1 MIWDEDNSSA
11 EGCFSCKIMG
21 FGVLVLLPQAVC
33 KIPSA
38 KCNLNNPLPI
48 LHKYYQSGDVIIG
61 GIMSQI
67 YTFSS
72 SITFKQRPCIDFFDD
87 HLVITQLY
95 QHILAFVFAV
105 KEINGNPKLLPNITL
120 GFQIYNSLFTPSGTY
135 DASLELI
142 SAQGRFVPNYK
153 CAVQN
158 NPIAVT
164 GGSNLD
170 ICLHMSNILCIYKI
184 PQLFYGSPPVTDT
197 GTPVCFS
204 YKMVPSADDQFKGIL
219 QLLLHFR
226 WTWIG
231 VAITNHDRREHFIRN
246 VVPMFA
252 QKGICLDFIARA
264 PMVTYSEGINEMV
277 QEGINTYHA
286 IMRSTVNVVVVLG
299 EIETMILLNMF
310 PIVSDNTHMSMGTKG
325 KVWILTAQMDFTS
338 LSFQRNWGVDFL
350 HGALSLAVRSK
361 EVLGF
366 RSFLQTRS
374 PLLEKEDGFIK
385 DFWQEAFNCSFP
397 DPAIAVVGEETCTGE
412 EKLETLPTSVFEMSM
427 TGHSYSIY
435 TAIYAVAQA
444 LHKMQTSKFKHK
456 TIVEEGMLELQSQD
470 PWKLHLFLK
479 SISFNSTAGEQVSFN
494 PNGELETGFDIIN
507 WITFPNQSC
516 FRVRVGRID
525 PMAPQGEMFTIFEDA
540 ILWPSSFNQTRPRSL
555 CNPRCHLGS
564 RKAKKEG
571 KPFCCYDCRPCS
583 KGKISTQMDTDACF
597 SCPPDHYPN
606 EEQNL
611 CIPKKINFLSYEE
624 PLGVTLAILASS
636 FSVLTAVVLGIFVKY
651 KDTPI
656 VKANNRSLTYLL
668 LFSLM
673 LSFSSALIFIG
684 QPKRVTCVLRHI
696 IFAIAFCLAVSCILT
711 KTIIVVFAFKA
722 TKPGSKMR
730 KWVGRRLSI
739 SVVLSCLL
747 IEITLC
753 SAWLAS
759 SPPFPDLDMHSM
771 LNEIV
776 LHCNAGLNTKVFYV
790 FGFLIF
796 LTITSFAVAFL
807 ARRLP
812 DSFNETKFI
821 IFSML
826 LICTVWG
833 SSLPAYLSSKGKQ
846 TVSVEVFSI
855 LASSTGLLICIFS
868 PKCYIIVLRPQLN
881 NREQLARR
889 RKK

>member
-1 MIWDEDNSSA
+1 MT
-11 EGCFSCKIMG
+11 
-21 FGVLVLLPQAVC
+21 
-33 KIPSA
+33 
-38 KCNLNNPLPI
+38 
-48 LHKYYQSGDVIIG
+48 H
-61 GIMSQI
+61 
-67 YTFSS
+67 
-72 SITFKQRPCIDFFDD
+72 
-87 HLVITQLY
+87 LY

-105 KEINGNPKLLPNITL
+105 KEINGNPRLLPNITL
-120 GFQIYNSLFTPSGTY
+120 GFQIYNSLFTPSGSY

-142 SAQGRFVPNYK
+142 SAQGRFVPNYR

-158 NPIAVT
+158 SPIAVIA
-164 GGSNLD
+164 GPNSE
-170 ICLHMSNILCIYKI
+170 ICLHMATILCIYKI
-184 PQLFYGSPPVTDT
+184 PQLIYGTIPTDSRAQ
-197 GTPVCFS
+197 VVFS
-204 YKMVPSADDQFKGIL
+204 YQMFPNADHEFKGIL

-231 VAITNHDRREHFIRN
+231 MVTVNDDNAETFLQNI
-246 VVPMFA
+246 VPMYA
-252 QKGICLDFIARA
+252 
-264 PMVTYSEGINEMV
+264 
-277 QEGINTYHA
+277 QEGICFDFLERFPTISFSHDIA
-286 IMRSTVNVVVVLG
+286 ETVEWGIGTHQVIMESTTNVVVVVG

-310 PIVSDNTHMSMGTKG
+310 HMFSRYEHISMETKG

-350 HGALSLAVRSK
+350 HGALSLAIQSK

-397 DPAIAVVGEETCTGE
+397 DPTIAVVGEETCTGE

-456 TIVEEGMLELQSQD
+456 TIAEEGMLDLLSQEPWELH
-470 PWKLHLFLK
+470 HLLK
-479 SISFNSTAGEQVSFN
+479 GLSFNNTVGQEVSFN
-494 PNGELETGFDIIN
+494 QNGELKTGVDIIN
-507 WITFPNQSC
+507 WVTFSNQS
-516 FRVRVGRID
+516 FLRVRVGEID
-525 PMAPQGEMFTIFEDA
+525 PTASEGEKFTISEGA
-540 ILWPSSFNQTRPRSL
+540 ILWPSRFNQAQPFSL
-555 CNPRCHLGS
+555 CNAQCHVGS
-564 RKAKKEG
+564 RKAKKKG
-571 KPFCCYDCRPCS
+571 KPFCCYDCVPCPQ
-583 KGKISTQMDTDACF
+583 GKISSEMDTDACYP
-597 SCPPDHYPN
+597 CPPDHYPN

-673 LSFSSALIFIG
+673 LSFSSILIFIG
-684 QPKRVTCVLRHI
+684 QPKTVTCVLRHI
-696 IFAIAFCLAVSCILT
+696 IFPIAFCLAVSCILT
-711 KTIIVVFAFKA
+711 KTIIVILAFKA
-722 TKPGSKMR
+722 RKPGSKMR
-730 KWVGRRLSI
+730 KWVGRRLAI

-747 IEITLC
+747 IETTFC

-771 LNEIV
+771 LKVIV
-776 LHCNAGLNTKVFYV
+776 LHCNAGSKTMFHCVFS
-790 FGFLIF
+790 FLFF
-796 LTITSFAVAFL
+796 LTFVNFTVAFL

-821 IFSML
+821 TFSL
-826 LICTVWG
+826 LLTCSAHG
-833 SSLPAYLSSKGKQ
+833 SSFLVYLSSKAKY
-846 TVSVEVFSI
+846 TVALEVFSI
-855 LASSTGLLICIFS
+855 LTSSAALLICIFS

-881 NREQLARR
+881 SREHLK